1 MLLGMKEA
9 EPSSRTVVVTDV
21 QAGQL
26 LSDPDKLPLLC
37 PFFAG
42 AYTVKEAAALL
53 GLTLN
58 ATYLQVQRFCRAGL
72 LEVAY
77 ERPRAGRA
85 VKVYRVSATAFFVP
99 LELLHGETRET
110 LLGRVTR
117 WWEDKL
123 VRGILRAEAGSDHGC
138 GVRVALGDEG
148 KVTSGFTASPE
159 DRSEHLE
166 PDAPAVIDMW
176 LGLRFTDDVAKS
188 LQRDL
193 YELGLKYRKL
203 YDDQGKPYVV
213 RLAVAPQDEV
223 STF

>member
-9 EPSSRTVVVTDV
+9 EPSSRTVIITSA
-21 QAGQL
+21 QAGRL
-26 LSDPDKLPLLC
+26 LSNPDKLPLLC

-42 AYTVKEAAALL
+42 AYTVKEAAELL

-58 ATYLQVQRFCRAGL
+58 ATYLQVQRFYRAGL
-72 LEVAY
+72 LEVAHK
-77 ERPRAGRA
+77 RPRAGRA

-99 LELLHGETRET
+99 LALLEGETRET

-117 WWEDKL
+117 SWEDKL
-123 VRGILRAEAGSDHGC
+123 VRGILKAEVEGDHGC

-148 KVTSGFTASPE
+148 KVTSGFVASPD
-159 DRSEHLE
+159 DRSDRMEE
-166 PDAPAVIDMW
+166 AAPAVIDTW
-176 LGLRFTDDVAKS
+176 PGLRFTDEVAKA

-193 YELGLKYRKL
+193 HELGLKYRKL
-203 YDDQGKPYVV
+203 YDDQGEPYVV
-213 RLAVAPQDEV
+213 RLAMAPQDDV